1 MEQYLLELQA
11 NKIDLLLASHKIPS
25 HVVGGT
31 VTPHTVRFQ
40 LATRMG
46 TRLARTSQLSE
57 EIAMSLDAPACRV
70 VRSSGALNIEIPRA
84 QPAKVILLDLCQRLA
99 YTPSCS
105 PVLGIDESGTP
116 LLLNL
121 PSPDVAHALIC
132 GTTGSGKTA
141 LARTMALS
149 LALHNP
155 QRQLQLVLVDPKGRG
170 FVSLA
175 DLPHL
180 LCPPISDADDALA
193 RLNWLVEEIER
204 RDRHGMCEPRLV
216 LFIDELA
223 DLLMI
228 GGRELEFAI
237 TRLSQRGREAGVH
250 LVACTQKPTTAVIG
264 SLTKANFPVRLV
276 GAVTSPEEAK
286 VAAGISGTAAER
298 LQGHGDS
305 LLVLKGQTTRFCAA
319 YVSPMEAQQ
328 QASRLQCQALPGAA
342 RRSSTG
348 LVLRRVK

>member
-1 MEQYLLELQA
+1 
-11 NKIDLLLASHKIPS
+11 
-25 HVVGGT
+25 
-31 VTPHTVRFQ
+31 
-40 LATRMG
+40 
-46 TRLARTSQLSE
+46 
-57 EIAMSLDAPACRV
+57 MSLDAPSCRV
-70 VRSSGALNIEIPRA
+70 VRSHGALNIEIPRA
-84 QPAKVILLDLCQRLA
+84 QPAKVSLIELCQRLA
-99 YTPSCS
+99 YAPPCS
-105 PVLGIDESGTP
+105 PVLGMDDNGTP

-141 LARTMALS
+141 LARSMALS

-155 QRQLQLVLVDPKGRG
+155 QRQLQLLLVDPKGRG
-170 FVSLA
+170 FVSL
-175 DLPHL
+175 DGLPHL
-180 LCPPISDADDALA
+180 LCPPIADVDAALA
-193 RLNWLVEEIER
+193 RLTWLVEEVER
-204 RDRHGMCEPRLV
+204 RDQQGLCEPRLV

-298 LQGHGDS
+298 LLGHGDF

-319 YVSPMEAQQ
+319 YASPLDAQQ
-328 QASRLQCQALPGAA
+328 QVSRLRGQALPGAT
-342 RRSSTG
+342 RCSSTG